1 MTSEEVLGFL
11 ADLAREAGLRVQ
23 PVSTPREGDPVS
35 HSGVCRVRDRV
46 FVVLVRSDSLED
58 QIEALASGLR
68 DHCASALEGRYLP
81 PAVRARLEPA

>member
-23 PVSTPREGDPVS
+23 PVSTPREGDPAS

-58 QIEALASGLR
+58 TNYGWTIEMQIK
-68 DHCASALEGRYLP
+68 
-81 PAVRARLEPA
+81 AVRARLELP